1 MLLALTWV
9 ANSNLVYRVA
19 FNHPKLSHLFG
30 VCLLILLGGSVIIR
44 SVLIFVHTVCWYV
57 EPISDIKY
65 TISFFRSMESKTI
78 YTQATLLIAV
88 SVGVWWAANSITA
101 VSSKSF
107 MRGASKPD
115 INSWSDAILDFRWLE
130 LTTLQH
136 LIGAVVSIA
145 WLKTVGKTVW
155 PSEASKKIILLA
167 SLGNV
172 AGNMATNAA
181 YAMVSSSMT
190 QVVKACEPLF
200 MFGLSLLLYKDYQV
214 LNSATLLSIVIMVIG
229 ASLFVAYDS
238 TFLVSGLLAALCSNV
253 AFPIRNIYLKKLS
266 SVWESSFQK
275 YAVISI
281 YSVLVLTPLVVVKM
295 LLFQSFAFAK
305 KWGEGFVS
313 ASCHCTYNIAS
324 IYVLQNFTPLTHAIL
339 NLLKRGIVIGVNL
352 VYFQLPLSWK
362 MVLGL
367 GLLFAGLYLYVSKGK
382 KFPLLSVAL
391 VIAVVVGI
399 VLLIPQKTEMTQV
412 IENKVNLE
420 LSPRLKLSQS
430 VTQKSVLHKDDT
442 FQQHSVINKT
452 SSNLARVAWVFD
464 RPLSKKIL
472 SNIQTLSTEHRLL
485 VYCGTTHC
493 MQAINDL
500 SNENISTSFLL
511 INELVQDTPFENWL
525 ARHMFYKVLAMEA
538 YEDHLQEV
546 VRLAI
551 LWSYGGLYFEPNVQ
565 LMTKSLPACSSDSEW
580 VGKNPV
586 SDGIQ
591 HFDIACLPKQ
601 AGFTKTL
608 SKMFAEEYLPE
619 NSVKPKMNVD
629 EKTWNSY
636 FSKTKLP
643 EIVDVKYDTL
653 SLSADQ
659 SWNNHYATLD
669 YHTTVRRVSTDNQGD
684 EIQGYPG
691 LQFLPFIDSFLDR
704 DALYSNKNNDQH
716 ITAFFNAWWGYDKS
730 DWPPQSNVDPLLFSI
745 HVFPRMKPLWERE
758 ADYLKPKAP
767 IGCRDTS
774 TVDFLTNLGVP
785 SYFSGCFTVMYKPLS
800 LKPRTNDVL
809 VVDVGRKFYD
819 MLPDRIR
826 NDKRN
831 HFSHDI
837 WGNSRYDRSTRFIE
851 AFKKIERYSTAKLV
865 ITQRIHTALPCVAL
879 NTPVLFIN
887 SAGMPGGGG
896 TVKSGSDRT
905 TGLLSMFHT
914 MNAYQIEDKDMPDWF
929 ANFPWDNPPP
939 NPDMATHMRL
949 RATFWYETRKR
960 PSLYDAGLKF
970 GVVPMSPPTP
980 CVDRE
985 QFHIHF
991 PHPDDHFTWQDHR
1004 SVESIF
1010 RHHPCASVLVHSN
1023 TLNDERFSVF
1033 RESGYVIQTQ
1043 TYDHRSFIKPATG
1056 DLTEQLISNTYLVR
1070 ALVLLKWGGVY
1081 MDSNIILTK
1090 SIIIDLPRN
1099 FIVWR
1104 DSSKR
1109 EVDSSFMRFEKGNK
1123 FLESVAAKFAAD
1135 PDNQGD
1141 GLYTEALQKAEDK
1154 VETIDSRTVFV
1165 FDNAQV
1171 NKQCYEVTSGPEYDS
1186 WSKTIAE
1193 SAAAV
1198 ALSSDY
1204 SVTQSI
1210 GTTPL
1215 KEGTLC
1221 RKLLYDF
1228 CVICSVLL

>member
-1 MLLALTWV
+1 MSDLKQVLIVSLIITVSVCVWWV
-9 ANSNLVYRVA
+9 ANS
-19 FNHPKLSHLFG
+19 
-30 VCLLILLGGSVIIR
+30 
-44 SVLIFVHTVCWYV
+44 
-57 EPISDIKY
+57 
-65 TISFFRSMESKTI
+65 
-78 YTQATLLIAV
+78 IAV
-88 SVGVWWAANSITA
+88 VF
-101 VSSKSF
+101 SKSF
-107 MRGASKPD
+107 VYGDTIPD
-115 INSWSDAILDFRWLE
+115 IKSWSDVMLEFRWLE

-145 WLKTVGKTVW
+145 WLKIVGKTVW

-172 AGNMATNAA
+172 AGNIATNAA
-181 YAMVSSSMT
+181 YAMVSSSIT

-214 LNSATLLSIVIMVIG
+214 LNFTTLFSIVTMVIG
-229 ASLFVAYDS
+229 ASVFMAYDIAGVVS
-238 TFLVSGLLAALCSNV
+238 LLTAHDLSSLTTLCASYDTNFLVSGVLAALCSNV

-281 YSVLVLTPLVVVKM
+281 YSVLVLTPLVVAKV
-295 LLFQSFAFAK
+295 LLFQSFAFTK
-305 KWGEGFVS
+305 KWGEGFIS
-313 ASCHCTYNIAS
+313 ASCHYTYNIAS

-339 NLLKRGIVIGVNL
+339 NLLKHCTVIAVDL
-352 VYFQLPLSWK
+352 VQFEIPLSWK

-367 GLLFAGLYLYVSKGK
+367 GLLFAGLYMYMSKGK
-382 KFPLLSVAL
+382 KFLCLKIIL
-391 VIAVVVGI
+391 VIAVIILGI
-399 VLLIPQKTEMTQV
+399 VFSVPFNFTQKTEVSQIVESKT
-412 IENKVNLE
+412 KVV
-420 LSPRLKLSQS
+420 LSPRLNLSFGATRNS
-430 VTQKSVLHKDDT
+430 ILHKDST
-442 FQQHSVINKT
+442 LQQHSVVNGT
-452 SSNLARVAWVFD
+452 SDYLVRSAWVFD
-464 RPLSKKIL
+464 RPMSEKIL
-472 SNIQTLSTEHRLL
+472 SNLKTLSMKYHVL
-485 VYCGTTHC
+485 VYCGTSRC

-500 SNENISTSFLL
+500 PNKNISTSFLL
-511 INELVQDTPFENWL
+511 IKELVQDTPFENWL

-551 LWSYGGLYFEPNVQ
+551 LWRHGGLYIEPNVQ
-565 LMTKSLPACSSDSEW
+565 LVTKSVLTCFSDSKW
-580 VGKNPV
+580 IGKNSL

-601 AGFTKTL
+601 AEFIKTL
-608 SKMFAEEYLPE
+608 STMFVDQYLPG
-619 NSVKPKMNVD
+619 NNVKPKMNVD
-629 EKTWNSY
+629 EKTWDSY
-636 FSKTKLP
+636 FSEIKLP
-643 EIVDVKYDTL
+643 KVVGIKYNTL

-659 SWNNHYATLD
+659 AWNNHYATLD
-669 YHTTVRRVSTDNQGD
+669 YHTRVRTIPSDNQGD

-691 LQFLPFIDSFLDR
+691 LQFLPFIDNFLDR

-716 ITAFFNAWWGYDKS
+716 IMAFFNAWWGYGQS
-730 DWPPQSNVDPLLFSI
+730 DWPPQSNVDPLLLSI
-745 HVFPRMKPLWERE
+745 HTSWEMKPLWERE
-758 ADYLKPKAP
+758 VDYLKPRAP

-785 SYFSGCFTVMYKPLS
+785 SYFSGCFTLMYKPMS

-809 VVDVGRKFYD
+809 VVDVGTKFVD

-826 NDKRN
+826 NDKKN
-831 HFSHDI
+831 HFTHDI
-837 WGNSRYDRSTRFIE
+837 WGDRRFIRSTRLIE
-851 AFKKIERYSTAKLV
+851 AFNKIERYSSAKLV

-879 NTPVLFIN
+879 NTPVIFIN

-896 TVKSGSDRT
+896 TAKGGSPRT
-905 TGLLSMFHT
+905 AGLLSMFHT
-914 MNAYQIEDKDMPDWF
+914 LNVYQVEDKDISQWF

-949 RATFWYETRKR
+949 RATFWYEVRKR

-980 CVDRE
+980 CVDRV

-1023 TLNDERFSVF
+1023 TLNDDRFSVF

-1043 TYDHRSFIKPATG
+1043 TYDHASFINPASG
-1056 DLTEQLISNTYLVR
+1056 NIKEQQISNTYLVR
-1070 ALVLLKWGGVY
+1070 ALILYKWGGVY

-1090 SIIIDLPRN
+1090 PIIPDLPRN
-1099 FIVWR
+1099 FVVWR

-1109 EVDSSFMRFEKGNK
+1109 EVDPSFMRFEKGNK
-1123 FLESVAAKFAAD
+1123 FLKSVATKVTAD
-1135 PDNQGD
+1135 PDNHGD
-1141 GLYTEALQKAEDK
+1141 SFYTEALQEAKDK
-1154 VETIDSRTVFV
+1154 VKTLNSQTVFV

-1186 WSKTIAE
+1186 WNKTIAE
-1193 SAAAV
+1193 SAVAV

-1204 SVTQSI
+1204 SLTKSI

-1215 KEGTLC
+1215 KEDTFC
-1221 RKLLYDF
+1221 RMLLSDF
-1228 CVICSVLL
+1228 CVICSVLLH